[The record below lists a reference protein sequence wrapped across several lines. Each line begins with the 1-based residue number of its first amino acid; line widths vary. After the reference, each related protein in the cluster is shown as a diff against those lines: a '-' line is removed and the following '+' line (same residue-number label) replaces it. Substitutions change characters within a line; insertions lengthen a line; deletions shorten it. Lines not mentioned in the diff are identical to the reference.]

1 VDGKK
6 LKVPGMLRILI
17 ADDHEIIRKGLKQI
31 LLDEFSLAYIEEA
44 SDGEFLVNKAMSGE
58 WDIII
63 SDIAMPAMNGIQ
75 ALRRIKALLPK
86 MPILLL
92 SIHPEE
98 LYTDRILKLGA
109 SGYISKESATEKLIN
124 VVQKILEAK
133 RILSTED

>member
-1 VDGKK
+1 
-6 LKVPGMLRILI
+6 MLRILI

-31 LLDEFSLAYIEEA
+31 LLDEFPFAHIEEA
-44 SDGEFLVNKAMSGE
+44 SDGEFLVKKAMSAE

-75 ALRRIKALLPK
+75 ALRRIKAQLPK

-109 SGYISKESATEKLIN
+109 SGYLSKESATEKLIN
-124 VVQKILEAK
+124 VVQKILEGK
-133 RILSTED
+133 RSLSPGD